1 MRMTS
6 KEECRQWAIEVL
18 CEPSAII
25 LETQTT
31 GLSRDAQVIQIC
43 IIDTSGK
50 VLFDSYIQPTIA
62 VTPEAFR
69 VHCISM
75 DILQFAPRFD
85 SIRSE
90 LEYITSR
97 SIVLS
102 YNHYFEE
109 RVMSVPCRSRASVKD
124 YYASFINNWSDAY
137 GNDKW
142 RSLSD
147 KYHSALEDC
156 QETLDRLKEMALWK
170 PAMPVIRLSSCA

>member
-1 MRMTS
+1 MTS

-109 RVMSVPCRSRASVKD
+109 RVMSVPCRSR
-124 YYASFINNWSDAY
+124 
-137 GNDKW
+137 GNQLNGNTKPIGRVIALIYLPTRW
-142 RSLSD
+142 GNQLNGNTCLLQQLALKNQRS
-147 KYHSALEDC
+147 
-156 QETLDRLKEMALWK
+156 
-170 PAMPVIRLSSCA
+170 